1 VFHLMRRG
9 DCLAT
14 VFVCLAIFL
23 GAAITMSPQEAAAQ
37 SNRFPTVSVTSPA
50 NGATYAV
57 GAAVPFSATASDRD
71 GIARIELYVNSVLYA
86 TAYSSSHTTSLTNL
100 AQGQYT
106 LTATAW
112 DTKGLSSTSP
122 GITLTVSSSGGG
134 GGGGGGGNQLPSVS
148 VTSPAVGAIYPVGA
162 TIPFSVTASDP
173 DGTVT
178 WVGFYVDS
186 VLRSS
191 TTQSSGPYTTSLSNL
206 ATGVHSLTAIAWD
219 NAGGWTASADRTV
232 TVSSSTVV
240 NQPPSVS
247 VTSPASGASYPAG
260 APITFSVAA
269 SDPDGTI
276 TWVGF
281 YVDSV
286 LSSSRTSS
294 PYSTSLSNLSTGVHK
309 LTAIAWDN
317 AGSWTTSAD
326 LTVTVGSSTV
336 VTQPAVAITS
346 PTNGASYPAGAT
358 IPVSATA
365 SDADGTITWVGF
377 YVDSVLQSYVTSSPY
392 SRSLSNVA
400 TGIHTLTAI
409 AWDNAGNWTTS
420 APITM
425 TVGSSGTLSNQPP
438 VVSLTAPTSGATFT
452 APASIT
458 LGATASDVDG
468 TIARVDFYA
477 NGTLIGTDTSSP
489 YSFSWTNV
497 AAANYALTAVARDN
511 AGATTVSSTR
521 DISVKPANLPSTAV
535 FVPSSN
541 HATAVDRYVLEV
553 FPVGANPTVA
563 NPVATRDL
571 GKPAITNGECR
582 VDISSTILALSPGTY
597 IATVTAMGSG
607 GSTQSV
613 PSPQFTR

>member
-1 VFHLMRRG
+1 VFQLARRG
-9 DCLAT
+9 GSLAKA
-14 VFVCLAIFL
+14 FVCLAIFL
-23 GAAITMSPQEAAAQ
+23 GVTITMSPQEAAAQ
-37 SNRFPTVSVTSPA
+37 GNRPTVSVTSPA
-50 NGATYAV
+50 DGATYPA
-57 GAAVPFSATASDRD
+57 GATVPFSATASDRD
-71 GIARIELYVNSVLYA
+71 GIARIELYVDSVLYA
-86 TAYSSSHTTSLTNL
+86 TSYSDTATISLTNV
-100 AQGQYT
+100 APGSYT
-106 LTATAW
+106 LTAVAW
-112 DTKGLSSTSP
+112 DGRGFSSTSP
-122 GITLTVSSSGGG
+122 GVTLIVSSPT
-134 GGGGGGGNQLPSVS
+134 GGGGGGNQPPSLS
-148 VTSPAVGAIYPVGA
+148 VTSPAIGAIYSVGA

-173 DGTVT
+173 DGAIT

-186 VLRSS
+186 VLQSS
-191 TTQSSGPYTTSLSNL
+191 TTSSPYSTSLSNVT
-206 ATGVHSLTAIAWD
+206 TGVHKLTAIAWD
-219 NAGGWTASADRTV
+219 NAGAWTASADRTV

-269 SDPDGTI
+269 SDPDGTV

-286 LSSSRTSS
+286 LSSSTTSS

-309 LTAIAWDN
+309 LTAIVWDN

-326 LTVTVGSSTV
+326 LTVTVGSSAVV
-336 VTQPAVAITS
+336 VTQPAVVITS
-346 PTNGASYPAGAT
+346 PTNGASYPTGAT

-365 SDADGTITWVGF
+365 SDSDGTITWVGF

-392 SRSLSNVA
+392 STSLSNVA

-409 AWDNAGNWTTS
+409 AWDNASHWTTS
-420 APITM
+420 APITV
-425 TVGSSGTLSNQPP
+425 TVGSSGSPSNQPP
-438 VVSLTAPTSGATFT
+438 AVSLTAPAAGATFT

-458 LGATASDVDG
+458 LSATASDVDG

-477 NGTLIGTDTSSP
+477 NGTLLGTDTSSP

-511 AGATTVSSTR
+511 GGATTVSSTR

-535 FVPSSN
+535 FTPSSN
-541 HATAVDRYVLEV
+541 DATAVDRYVLEV
-553 FPVGANPTVA
+553 FPVGADTTVA

-582 VDISSTILALSPGTY
+582 VDISSTILALAPGSY
-597 IATVTAMGSG
+597 IATVTAVGSG
-607 GSTQSV
+607 GSTQSA

>member
-1 VFHLMRRG
+1 VFQLARRG
-9 DCLAT
+9 GSLAKG
-14 VFVCLAIFL
+14 FVCLAIFV
-23 GAAITMSPQEAAAQ
+23 GVTITVTPQEAAAQ
-37 SNRFPTVSVTSPA
+37 GNRPTVSVTSPA
-50 NGATYAV
+50 DGSTYPAGAT
-57 GAAVPFSATASDRD
+57 VPFSATASDRD
-71 GIARIELYVNSVLYA
+71 GIARIELYVDSVLYA
-86 TAYSSSHTTSLTNL
+86 TSYSDSATISLTNV
-100 AQGQYT
+100 APGSYT
-106 LTATAW
+106 LTAVAW
-112 DTKGLSSTSP
+112 DGRGISSTSP
-122 GITLTVSSSGGG
+122 GVTLIISSPS
-134 GGGGGGGNQLPSVS
+134 GGGNQPPSLS
-148 VTSPAVGAIYPVGA
+148 VTSPAIGAIYSVGA
-162 TIPFSVTASDP
+162 TIPFSVT
-173 DGTVT
+173 
-178 WVGFYVDS
+178 
-186 VLRSS
+186 
-191 TTQSSGPYTTSLSNL
+191 
-206 ATGVHSLTAIAWD
+206 
-219 NAGGWTASADRTV
+219 
-232 TVSSSTVV
+232 
-240 NQPPSVS
+240 
-247 VTSPASGASYPAG
+247 
-260 APITFSVAA
+260 A

-286 LSSSRTSS
+286 LRSSTTSS

-326 LTVTVGSSTV
+326 ITVTVGSSTV
-336 VTQPAVAITS
+336 VSQPSVAITS

-392 SRSLSNVA
+392 STSLANVA
-400 TGIHTLTAI
+400 TGSHTLTAI
-409 AWDNAGNWTTS
+409 AWDNTGTWTTS
-420 APITM
+420 APITV

-438 VVSLTAPTSGATFT
+438 AVSLTAPAAGATFT

-458 LGATASDVDG
+458 LSATASDVDG

-477 NGTLIGTDTSSP
+477 NGTLVGTDTSSP

-521 DISVKPANLPSTAV
+521 DISVKPASLPSSAV
-535 FVPSSN
+535 FTPSSN
-541 HATAVDRYVLEV
+541 DATAVDRYVLEV
-553 FPVGANPTVA
+553 FPVGADPTVA

-597 IATVTAMGSG
+597 IATVTAIGSG
-607 GSTQSV
+607 GSTQSA